1 MKMII
6 VMLGALL
13 IAMSGCQHQQPAD
26 ARVHTREGVG
36 SDSLG
41 RNIVTR
47 PIQEAL
53 DKITGRGIVISN
65 VLTSRNNSGLLDV
78 QVNGYN
84 ESMDPKR
91 FRYRFE
97 WLDESGRILETKTST
112 WLPFSVMGNASFSIK
127 ATAPRPQAANFR
139 MDTRRWED

>member
-6 VMLGALL
+6 LL
-13 IAMSGCQHQQPAD
+13 FAGLILLAGCSQHQPTD
-26 ARVHTREGVG
+26 PRVHAREGVG
-36 SDSLG
+36 SDTLG
-41 RNIVTR
+41 SNVLTR

-53 DKITGRGIVISN
+53 NAITGRGIVISN
-65 VLTSRNNSGLLDV
+65 VLTSRNDSGLLEV

-84 ESMDPKR
+84 ESMETKR

-97 WLDESGRILETKTST
+97 WLDETGRLLETKTSV
-112 WLPFSVMGNASFSIK
+112 WQPFSVTGKQPFSIK
-127 ATAPRPQAANFR
+127 AIAPREQATTFR

>member
-1 MKMII
+1 MH
-6 VMLGALL
+6 A
-13 IAMSGCQHQQPAD
+13 
-26 ARVHTREGVG
+26 REGVG

-41 RNIVTR
+41 SNIITR

-53 DKITGRGIVISN
+53 NAITCRGIVISN
-65 VLTSRNNSGLLDV
+65 ALTSRNTAGFLEV

-84 ESMDPKR
+84 QSMETKR

-97 WLDESGRILETKTST
+97 WLDETGRLLETKTSV
-112 WLPFSVMGNASFSIK
+112 WLPFSVTGNQPFSIK
-127 ATAPRPQAANFR
+127 ATAPREQATTFR

>member
-1 MKMII
+1 MKMMI
-6 VMLGALL
+6 VVLGALL
-13 IAMSGCQHQQPAD
+13 IVSAGCQHQQPGD
-26 ARVHTREGVG
+26 PRVHAREGVG

-41 RNIVTR
+41 SNIVTR

-53 DKITGRGIVISN
+53 DKITGRGIVITN
-65 VLTSRNNSGLLDV
+65 VLTSRNDSGLLDV

-84 ESMDPKR
+84 ESIETKR

-97 WLDESGRILETKTST
+97 WLDETGSLLETKTSV
-112 WLPFSVMGNASFSIK
+112 WLPFSVMGNSPFSIK
-127 ATAPRPQAANFR
+127 STAPRTQATTFR